1 MDKSS
6 NFAPASVTCNI
17 DHVEIARRKALAVA
31 SGLTL
36 LLLIPIYLY
45 FGGVL
50 IAAVLLFSFLTA
62 INYLQARRRFCVAF
76 AIAGIRNDHDGK
88 VERVLGSEKQQQ
100 RAFILKIV
108 IDSLVTAV
116 IISTTVFIVGWVI

>member
-1 MDKSS
+1 M
-6 NFAPASVTCNI
+6 AATCNI
-17 DHVEIARRKALAVA
+17 DHVEIARRRALAVA

-36 LLLIPIYLY
+36 LLLIPLYLY

-50 IAAVLLFSFLTA
+50 IAAVFLFAFLTV

-76 AIAGIRNDHDGK
+76 AIAGIRNDQGGK

-100 RAFILKIV
+100 RAFIMKMV
-108 IDSLVTAV
+108 IDSLVAAV
-116 IISTTVFIVGWVI
+116 VITTVVFLVGVVI